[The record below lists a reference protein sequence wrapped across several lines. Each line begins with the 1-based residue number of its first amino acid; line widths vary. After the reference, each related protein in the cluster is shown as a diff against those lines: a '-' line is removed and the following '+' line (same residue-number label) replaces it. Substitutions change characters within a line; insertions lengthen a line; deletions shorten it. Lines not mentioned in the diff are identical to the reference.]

1 MLHRQH
7 CPNRDEMP
15 GERRDVCPCMFFEIN
30 PPPGHDVL
38 LTIGGPPVYV
48 QRKER
53 YEAPSM
59 NIPFPF
65 E

>member
-1 MLHRQH
+1 
-7 CPNRDEMP
+7 
-15 GERRDVCPCMFFEIN
+15 MFYEIN

-38 LTIGGPPVYV
+38 LTIGGPPIYV

-53 YEAPSM
+53 YEVPPM
-59 NIPFPF
+59 EIPFPF